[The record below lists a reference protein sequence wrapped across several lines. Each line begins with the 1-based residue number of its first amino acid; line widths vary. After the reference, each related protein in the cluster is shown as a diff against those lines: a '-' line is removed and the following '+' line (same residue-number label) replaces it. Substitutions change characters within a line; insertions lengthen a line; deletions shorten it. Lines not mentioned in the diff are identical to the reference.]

1 MPRDLLRCR
10 GRINAEIA
18 ADAWWHE
25 LTSRLARSEPRCLV
39 IWKNCMTWDL
49 GGAVEQWLSRGCA
62 CAVRRER
69 QRSASAL
76 ACRIAGCSPA
86 ESQAVGAHFSTAG
99 AGSAISEFPCR
110 FPSDV
115 TVWLFCWGRQG
126 LGEVDEAEV
135 AGSGLGVVAPCGFT

>member
-25 LTSRLARSEPRCLV
+25 LTSRLARSEPRCLD

-69 QRSASAL
+69 QRPATAL
-76 ACRIAGCSPA
+76 ACRIAGCSPRTPRRWEPTSA
-86 ESQAVGAHFSTAG
+86 PLAPGTAVRAVPRSFSRPRSPFWPV
-99 AGSAISEFPCR
+99 AGS
-110 FPSDV
+110 
-115 TVWLFCWGRQG
+115 GQG
-126 LGEVDEAEV
+126 LGEV
-135 AGSGLGVVAPCGFT
+135 